1 MIEALDK
8 IKQVGSL
15 TQETFEK
22 AEFKPLQLDFDAYA
36 IRSTLE
42 DEEREKLD
50 KE

>member
-1 MIEALDK
+1 MTEAVDK

-22 AEFKPLQLDFDAYA
+22 AEFRPLQLDFDTYS
-36 IRSTLE
+36 IRAQFE

-50 KE
+50 RE